1 MPDIG
6 NPRPMGIG
14 VLGNVGA
21 FPFDMSPGGRQQAG
35 KHAQQARLAT
45 AIGAGQQDGAAGI
58 DREVQS
64 REHGSFPADAREI
77 VGGQSLHGVLLCVFK
92 VIAGRN

>member
-1 MPDIG
+1 MADISYA
-6 NPRPMGIG
+6 RPVGIG
-14 VLGNVGA
+14 ILGDIGA
-21 FPFDMSPGGRQQAG
+21 FPRDAPPGRRQQSG
-35 KHAQQARLAT
+35 KHAQQAQLAT

-77 VGGQSLHGVLLCVFK
+77 VGGQSLHGVLLCVFT